1 MLYIYDILLNW
12 CKDKLYDFF
21 EWEKTDKLEH
31 IKKIPLIRVE
41 RGLVN
46 KFITKKVKLDESFPS
61 KIYNLT
67 EVYNSKNITKIPYAI
82 LLTDGASVLAV
93 KLDKYGNIKFK
104 SKLLIDEEEEILCL
118 CNRLDK
124 YKLKYIETEDEN
136 MDDFTTRNEK
146 KMRSFLLDDIETT
159 YKKKDYEKLKYL
171 YNEYC
176 GITTNN
182 IELIYN
188 NLIES
193 IHYEINSGH
202 IKIYNLLQL
211 IGNKN

>member
-46 KFITKKVKLDESFPS
+46 KFITKNVKLDESFPS